1 MPVADFAKVFEET
14 EWVYMAETPNPVK
27 LSLRLTCWGKPFDHP
42 TILHEDPLGAL
53 FELFPPQN

>member
-42 TILHEDPLGAL
+42 TILHEDRSKC
-53 FELFPPQN
+53 EI